1 MTLKFVQGGKHYRQ
15 PVVLETLMEVTCYR
29 IKLKPNSIR
38 LVREWAARLNKE
50 KTEVQALLK
59 AEGMALESVFLEQ
72 ESDADFLV
80 YYIRSHDLKKAREV
94 SQASQHPIDIY
105 HRQVMK
111 QIAEKHTEL
120 ECLLDASGG
129 TFDY

>member
-1 MTLKFVQGGKHYRQ
+1 MTLKFLQGEIHYRQ
-15 PVVLETLMEVTCYR
+15 GVKLETIMEVTCYR
-29 IKLKPNSIR
+29 IKLKPNSIP
-38 LVREWAARLNKE
+38 LVREWAARLNGE
-50 KTEVQALLK
+50 KAEVQALLK

-72 ESDADFLV
+72 EQGADFLV
-80 YYIRSHDLKKAREV
+80 YYIRSPDLKKAREV

-120 ECLLDASGG
+120 ECLLDASDG
-129 TFDY
+129 TFEN